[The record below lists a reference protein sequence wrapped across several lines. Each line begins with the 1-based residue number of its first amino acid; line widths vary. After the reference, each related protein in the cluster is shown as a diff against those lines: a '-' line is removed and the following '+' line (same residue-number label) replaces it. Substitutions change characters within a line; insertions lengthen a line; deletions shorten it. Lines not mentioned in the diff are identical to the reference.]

1 MSCTSGCVASVPDGL
16 LRCVLHSLMSILHS
30 GQNISLNAQL
40 ISQDQ
45 AKAWRAP
52 HLRQPYLTG
61 PEYQRAAKEVFNS
74 FASMTMCGAL
84 TMGKTQNAN
93 ESLHSI
99 VWHNSPKAKHIG
111 QTSID
116 ASTAIAVVTFNDGDI
131 ALSAVLSALSIPC
144 SYSTLLHLSRRDRD
158 RNTNRDRSILE
169 IQKRR
174 RRQLAVRQITAESSR
189 KRREKHSV
197 ASAYK
202 ASKFGTEV
210 MDTDS
215 GEESD
220 TTCEVC
226 DLRVCPIG
234 RRCKTDDW
242 LGCDLCSK
250 WFHCKCV
257 GVSHK
262 SLGDGAYFCVACS

>member
-61 PEYQRAAKEVFNS
+61 PEYQRAKEVFNS

-158 RNTNRDRSILE
+158 RNINRDRSILE

-174 RRQLAVRQITAESSR
+174 RRQLAVRQITPESSR

-234 RRCKTDDW
+234 RRRKTDDW
-242 LGCDLCSK
+242 LGCDLFSK

-262 SLGDGAYFCVACS
+262 SLGDGAYLCGACS